1 MGIFKRLSDI
11 MTANVNDML
20 DRAEDPEKMMKQII
34 REMDEAIQG
43 AKRNVAQA
51 IAGEKKLGKE
61 LETNKRLRD
70 EWHKKAQEAVALDRE
85 DLARKALTRKKEH
98 ESVIAGLEPQHVE
111 AEKTAE
117 NLRKTLGA
125 LQAKLADAKRRQT
138 VLIARKKTA
147 EAQMAAQN
155 GLSRARGKSKAES
168 FAKFERFEEQV
179 NDMEAEASALEDV
192 NQADTVVDE
201 EFEKLG
207 KEDDIELEL
216 QKMKQQAKEG
226 GKAEGE

>member
-20 DRAEDPEKMMKQII
+20 DKAEDPEKMMKQII

-98 ESVIAGLEPQHVE
+98 ESVIGGLEPQHVE

-117 NLRKTLGA
+117 RLRKTLGA

-155 GLSRARGKSKAES
+155 GLSKASGKSKAES

-179 NDMEAEASALEDV
+179 NDMEAEAAALDEI
-192 NQADTVVDE
+192 NQADTAVDE